1 MDKTMKA
8 TTISQTGSAD
18 VLEYSDMPIPAV
30 PPGCVLVKVSFAGLS
45 FGDIMIRGGAY
56 PDMPPMPYIPGFEAC
71 GTVVQTGEGVDAALS
86 GQRVAVSAMNTQAE
100 YIVAPAAFIA
110 PAPDGVSDE
119 MVAAVPANYM
129 TALKIMD
136 DIAQA
141 KSGETVLIHA
151 AAGGVGVALLQLAKL
166 RGLKTIGIAGGAD
179 KCAFA
184 LEQGAGTAID
194 YLSEDVPAR
203 VKEITEGKGVDI
215 SFNSVCGDTLMG
227 DLDVLNPYGRLVVYG
242 MAAGPPPPAFFMTFL
257 SKFSD
262 SISLHMFS
270 FKTVAF
276 NYPAE
281 VGALLR
287 KLMGLLAEGKIAPPI
302 FKIFDLKDAAKAHE
316 LMESR
321 KIMGKVVFKV
331 NS

>member
-1 MDKTMKA
+1 MGKTMKA
-8 TTISQTGSAD
+8 TTISQTGPAN

-184 LEQGAGTAID
+184 LEQGAGAVID
-194 YLSEDVPAR
+194 YLSEDVPTR

-227 DLDVLNPYGRLVVYG
+227 DLDILNPYGRLVVYG

-270 FKTVAF
+270 FKTVAM

-281 VGALLR
+281 VGELLR

-302 FKIFDLKDAAKAHE
+302 FKIFDLKDATKAHE